1 MPLVRIALR
10 RGKPAAYRKAI
21 RDGVYLAMVE
31 SFGVPERDR
40 FILVSEHDEEDFDVS
55 PDYMDI
61 QRSADAVIIQIT
73 ARNTRT
79 TDQKKTFFAALV
91 ERLKADPGIRP
102 EDVFISLIGVEKD
115 DWSFGNGIAQYA

>member
-10 RGKPAAYRKAI
+10 RGKPAAYRRAI

-40 FILVSEHDEEDFDVS
+40 FILVSEHDEDDFDVS

-61 QRSADAVIIQIT
+61 QRSADAIIIQIT

>member
-40 FILVSEHDEEDFDVS
+40 FILVSEHDEDDFDVS

>member
-40 FILVSEHDEEDFDVS
+40 FILVSEHDEDDFDVS

-61 QRSADAVIIQIT
+61 QRSADVVIIQIT

-79 TDQKKTFFAALV
+79 TDQKKTFFAAVV

>member
-40 FILVSEHDEEDFDVS
+40 FILVSEHDEDDFDVS

-61 QRSADAVIIQIT
+61 QRSGDAVIIQIT

-79 TDQKKTFFAALV
+79 TDQKMTFFAALV

>member
-10 RGKPAAYRKAI
+10 RGKPADYRKAI

-40 FILVSEHDEEDFDVS
+40 FILVSEHDEDDFDVS

-61 QRSADAVIIQIT
+61 QRSADAVIIQII

>member
-40 FILVSEHDEEDFDVS
+40 FILVSEHDEDDFDVS

-61 QRSADAVIIQIT
+61 QRSADAIIIQIT

>member
-40 FILVSEHDEEDFDVS
+40 FILVSEHDEDDFDVS

-91 ERLKADPGIRP
+91 ERLKAGPGIRP

>member
-79 TDQKKTFFAALV
+79 TDQKKTFFAAVV
-91 ERLKADPGIRP
+91 ERLNADPGIRP